1 MGLKMRMMM
10 KIKMKMK
17 MKFEDCEVYVCV
29 SRATPKS
36 VCCLHE
42 YNNIVLGLIGTIY
55 IHMHI
60 SSIMRGTLHELHSS
74 LLEFSLEVS
83 QKCP

>member
-42 YNNIVLGLIGTIY
+42 Y
-55 IHMHI
+55 
-60 SSIMRGTLHELHSS
+60 
-74 LLEFSLEVS
+74 
-83 QKCP
+83 Q